1 MSILNV
7 NNLNPN
13 GDPVITVGSE
23 IDATVGAR
31 FGIIPAA
38 GGQPLLGSS
47 IVFGHEALSTAGNKS
62 STTAIGTS
70 AGKECTTT
78 SGSTFI
84 GAQAGR
90 LSTTSNYVTAIGS
103 QAGYSGGDSGT
114 YIGAESGENATG
126 TANVCVGAKSG
137 RQLTTGDRNILIGNY
152 AGSNGDAPV
161 NGIQTGSNN
170 IVLQTEQGVT
180 SDAVDTS
187 QNVFIGSGLGKL
199 SFGDPTT
206 QGKNVVIGHDAG
218 SEAVGVGQNVIIGK
232 DAAKTADG
240 CSMAVVIGVGAAA
253 LSTNLG
259 SSTIVGG
266 FAGQNAGNAT
276 FTANSAFFGHLAGGV
291 TTGNKNTCIGYRAGS
306 RLTTGRENL
315 LLGAYAGSNGD
326 SDTGAM
332 LTGNNNIVLASGDFD
347 WSDIMSDV
355 SNTVVIGSSTQTQIY
370 AGVNT
375 ITALSDKRDKKDV
388 KEISAGLDF
397 IKDLKPVDFIWDE
410 RKESGKRDIKDC
422 GFLAQDLKEA
432 EDKHGVADH
441 LRLVDDKNPEKL
453 LATYGRLL
461 PVMVKAMQEMSNK
474 IELLESKVES
484 LESKLK

>member
-1 MSILNV
+1 MSTVNV

-13 GDPVITVGSE
+13 GDPVITLGPE
-23 IDATVGAR
+23 ADATEGAR
-31 FGIIPAA
+31 LGIIPAPS
-38 GGQPLLGSS
+38 GQVLPASS
-47 IVFGHEALSTAGNKS
+47 VVFGHDALSTAGNKF

-70 AGKECTTT
+70 AGKGSTTT
-78 SGSTFI
+78 TGSTFI
-84 GAQAGR
+84 GAQAGEG
-90 LSTTSNYVTAIGS
+90 STTSSYVTAVGY
-103 QAGYSGGDSGT
+103 QAGYSGGESGT
-114 YIGAESGENATG
+114 YIGAEAGENATG
-126 TANVCVGAKSG
+126 TANVCIGAKAG

-180 SDAVDTS
+180 ADAVDTS
-187 QNVFIGSGLGKL
+187 QNVFIGSGIGKL

-218 SEAVGVGQNVIIGK
+218 SEAIGVGQNVIIGK

-240 CSMAVVIGVGAAA
+240 CSQAVVIGVGSAA
-253 LSTNLG
+253 LSTALG
-259 SSTIVGG
+259 NSTIVGG

-276 FTANSAFFGHLAGGV
+276 FSASAAFFGHLAGGV
-291 TTGNKNTCIGYRAGS
+291 TTGDKNTCIGYRAGS
-306 RLTTGRENL
+306 RLTTGSKNL
-315 LLGAYAGSNGD
+315 LLGAYAGSSGD
-326 SDTGAM
+326 SDTGAL
-332 LTGNNNIVLASGDFD
+332 LTGGNNIVLAAGDLD

-370 AGVNT
+370 AGVNS
-375 ITALSDKRDKKDV
+375 ITALSDARDKKDV

-410 RKESGKRDIKDC
+410 RKESGKKDIKDC

-461 PVMVKAMQEMSNK
+461 PVMVKAMQEMSEK
-474 IELLESKVES
+474 IELLEK
-484 LESKLK
+484 K